1 VVFSLEHKLKKDKNI
16 MTNKEKFK
24 AILDTIEKLEI
35 HGQSNIFIMANLMGF
50 LTKEIQQES
59 EKEKSIPPSGEGG

>member
-1 VVFSLEHKLKKDKNI
+1 